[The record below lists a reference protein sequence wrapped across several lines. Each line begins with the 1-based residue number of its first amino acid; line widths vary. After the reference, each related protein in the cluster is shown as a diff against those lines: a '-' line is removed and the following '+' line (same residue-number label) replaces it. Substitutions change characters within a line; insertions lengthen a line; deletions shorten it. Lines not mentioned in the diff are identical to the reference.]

1 MRPELGKKTFD
12 NSYIL
17 SAKIPIVS
25 PIDVQL
31 SYLSTTIF
39 DIIKEIYF
47 TTQQTNRNV
56 WADAH
61 QLSG

>member
-1 MRPELGKKTFD
+1 MRPELGKKAFD
-12 NSYIL
+12 NTNIL
-17 SAKIPIVS
+17 SIEIAVICT
-25 PIDVQL
+25 IDVQL

-39 DIIKEIYF
+39 DIIDKIDL